1 MKPRLN
7 KQQWQDLLTE
17 QEQSG
22 LSVAAFCRE
31 KNLTAKN
38 FYNQRSNKHRKTNA
52 DSAPP
57 FVRAQFNSQ
66 GKTPAQLTLNYGKVQ
81 LRLTVDASP
90 QWLAELMVALA

>member
-7 KQQWQDLLTE
+7 KQQWQALLAE

-38 FYNQRSNKHRKTNA
+38 FYNQRSNKHRKTNP
-52 DSAPP
+52 DSARP

-66 GKTPAQLTLNYGKVQ
+66 DKTTTELTLIYGKVQ
-81 LRLTVDASP
+81 LRLPADASP
-90 QWLAELMVALA
+90 QWLSELMVALA